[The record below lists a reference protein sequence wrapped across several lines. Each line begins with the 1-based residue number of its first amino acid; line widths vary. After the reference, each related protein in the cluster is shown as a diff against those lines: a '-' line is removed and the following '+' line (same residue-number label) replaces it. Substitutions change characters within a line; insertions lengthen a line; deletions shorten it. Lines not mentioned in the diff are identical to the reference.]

1 MIIFEFLENEGALYL
16 FLPIENIIRK
26 DLFVTELTV
35 LQINML
41 MIIEDMKMKRLWGG
55 GDNSNGK

>member
-1 MIIFEFLENEGALYL
+1 M

-26 DLFVTELTV
+26 DLFVTDMTV

-41 MIIEDMKMKRLWGG
+41 MIIEDMKMRRLWGG
-55 GDNSNGK
+55 DNE

>member
-1 MIIFEFLENEGALYL
+1 MYVL
-16 FLPIENIIRK
+16 LPLENIIRK

-41 MIIEDMKMKRLWGG
+41 IIIENMKLERLWGG
-55 GDNSNGK
+55 GDKK